1 MVLYLLG
8 ILTGVVLAP
17 LLWRLCQGM
26 NDWILPTRNLK
37 KYSVRKRQALAFDKK
52 NKAKIAS

>member
-8 ILTGVVLAP
+8 MLTGVVIAP
-17 LLWRLCQGM
+17 LLGRLCRGIS
-26 NDWILPTRNLK
+26 DWLLPTRNLK

-52 NKAKIAS
+52 NNAKTAP